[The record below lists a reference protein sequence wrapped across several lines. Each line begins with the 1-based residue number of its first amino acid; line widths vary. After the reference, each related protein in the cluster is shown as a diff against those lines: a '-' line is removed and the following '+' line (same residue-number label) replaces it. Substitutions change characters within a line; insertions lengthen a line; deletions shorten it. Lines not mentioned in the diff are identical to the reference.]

1 MKKVILFVA
10 LFCYA
15 LSGFAE
21 KKSIELSKDERPLV
35 RDLVQ
40 SPIAYIEDALL
51 TIEYP
56 SSTIFSVSI
65 VNNAGEEGYSNSY
78 CAERAILTLN
88 NLPTGEYTLVVK
100 DGSCT
105 YSGEFDIE

>member
-1 MKKVILFVA
+1 MLFA
-10 LFCYA
+10 LLCCT

-21 KKSIELSKDERPLV
+21 EKPIKLEEYELPNERT
-35 RDLVQ
+35 LVQ
-40 SPIAYIEDALL
+40 SPTAYVEDELL

-56 SSTIFSVSI
+56 SSTTFSVSI
-65 VNNAGEEGYSNSY
+65 VNNVGEVVYSNGY

-88 NLPTGEYTLVVK
+88 NLPTGDYELVIE
-100 DGSCT
+100 DTAHT